1 MAIKVA
7 KGIEVSPMAVNNPY
21 QAYRQNQVQ
30 TLSQEKLV
38 LMLYDG
44 ALRFCRQGLAA
55 MDKKDYA
62 GVNNNLGRAQDILG
76 ELMVTLNRDA
86 GEVAENLY
94 KLYDFMYR
102 HLVQANVKK
111 SARMINEVID
121 LLQQLR
127 DTWEEA
133 TRIYQTHD
141 YRTRV
146 STHWQG

>member
-1 MAIKVA
+1 MSITD
-7 KGIEVSPMAVNNPY
+7 PY

-55 MDKKDYA
+55 MEKRDYA
-62 GVNNNLGRAQDILG
+62 GANGSLCRAQDILS
-76 ELMVTLNRDA
+76 ELMVNLNRDV
-86 GEVAENLY
+86 GEIADNLY

-111 SARMINEVID
+111 SAVMVQEVMD

-133 TRIYQTHD
+133 TRIYHSHD

-146 STHWQG
+146 GMNRQG

>member
-1 MAIKVA
+1 MIN
-7 KGIEVSPMAVNNPY
+7 NNPY
-21 QAYRQNQVQ
+21 QSYQQNQVQ

-44 ALRFCRQGLAA
+44 ALRFCRQGQAA
-55 MDKKDYA
+55 VEQRDYA
-62 GVNNNLGRAQDILG
+62 AVSNNLGRAEDIIS

-94 KLYDFMYR
+94 KLYEFMYR

-111 SARMINEVID
+111 SAAMISEVID

-146 STHWQG
+146 GMSWES

>member
-1 MAIKVA
+1 ML
-7 KGIEVSPMAVNNPY
+7 VNNPY
-21 QAYRQNQVQ
+21 QAYQENQVQ

-55 MDKKDYA
+55 VEEKDYA
-62 GVNNNLGRAQDILG
+62 AVSKNLGRAEDILS
-76 ELMVTLNRDA
+76 ELMVTLNR
-86 GEVAENLY
+86 EVGDIAENLF
-94 KLYDFMYR
+94 KLYEFMYR

-111 SARMINEVID
+111 SANMINEVID
-121 LLQQLR
+121 LLRQLR

-133 TRIYQTHD
+133 TKVYQTHD

-146 STHWQG
+146 GMSRQG

>member
-1 MAIKVA
+1 
-7 KGIEVSPMAVNNPY
+7 MAVNNPY
-21 QAYRQNQVQ
+21 QAYQHNQIQ

-38 LMLYDG
+38 LVLYDG

-55 MDKKDYA
+55 MEQKDYA
-62 GVNNNLGRAQDILG
+62 GVSNNLGRAQDILS
-76 ELMVTLNRDA
+76 ELIATLNRDA
-86 GEVAENLY
+86 GEIAENLY

-111 SARMINEVID
+111 STTMISEVIE

-133 TRIYQTHD
+133 TRIYQTHN
-141 YRTRV
+141 YRARAGMN
-146 STHWQG
+146 WQG

>member
-1 MAIKVA
+1 
-7 KGIEVSPMAVNNPY
+7 MAVINPY
-21 QAYRQNQVQ
+21 QAYQQNQVQ

-44 ALRFCRQGLAA
+44 ALRFCRQGLVA
-55 MDKKDYA
+55 MEQKDYA
-62 GVNNNLGRAQDILG
+62 AVSNNLGRAEDILS
-76 ELMVTLNRDA
+76 ELMATLNRDV
-86 GEVAENLY
+86 GDIAENLY

-111 SARMINEVID
+111 SVKMINEVIE

-133 TRIYQTHD
+133 TKIYQTHD
-141 YRTRV
+141 YRTTAGV
-146 STHWQG
+146 NWQG

>member
-1 MAIKVA
+1 
-7 KGIEVSPMAVNNPY
+7 MAVINPY

-44 ALRFCRQGLAA
+44 ALRFCRQGLVA
-55 MDKKDYA
+55 MEQNDYA
-62 GVNNNLGRAQDILG
+62 AVSNNLGRAEDILS
-76 ELMVTLNRDA
+76 ELMATLNRDV
-86 GEVAENLY
+86 GDIAENLY

-111 SARMINEVID
+111 SGKMINEVIE

-133 TRIYQTHD
+133 IKIYQAHD
-141 YRTRV
+141 YRTTAGV
-146 STHWQG
+146 NWQG

>member
-1 MAIKVA
+1 MRTE
-7 KGIEVSPMAVNNPY
+7 IEVQLMAVNNPY
-21 QAYRQNQVQ
+21 QTYQQNLVQ

-44 ALRFCRQGLAA
+44 ALRFCRQGLVA
-55 MDKKDYA
+55 MEKKDYA
-62 GVNNNLGRAQDILG
+62 GVSNSLGRAQDILS
-76 ELMVTLNRDA
+76 ELMATLNRDV
-86 GEVAENLY
+86 GEIAENLY

-111 SARMINEVID
+111 SVTMINEVID

-133 TRIYQTHD
+133 TKKYQSHD

-146 STHWQG
+146 GMNWQG